1 MLSPADLR
9 RPIGPSWKFTMA
21 GDTGTYMSALFVLFP
36 PETLDAFVVEEFP
49 NYRYVGGAIELL
61 GDSVPE
67 WARRVR
73 SAAAAYTPGIT
84 RLKGW
89 CDENSQFKEELKH
102 YNIHLRG
109 NSRKLELRVEIA
121 REYFQNHRVWLAP
134 WLSILPWELEHATWP
149 DDTNS
154 AGRFERVKESDHTLD
169 CLEHILSRRPRAKHL
184 QAAPRQSFVQR
195 EIARHANWRA
205 LMAPAGDTHLGAH

>member
-1 MLSPADLR
+1 
-9 RPIGPSWKFTMA
+9 MA

-134 WLSILPWELEHATWP
+134 LALHSPLGIGAR
-149 DDTNS
+149 DV
-154 AGRFERVKESDHTLD
+154 AGRHELRAPLRARQGIRSPP
-169 CLEHILSRRPRAKHL
+169 RRPPTH
-184 QAAPRQSFVQR
+184 PP
-195 EIARHANWRA
+195 
-205 LMAPAGDTHLGAH
+205 APATPQHPPNP